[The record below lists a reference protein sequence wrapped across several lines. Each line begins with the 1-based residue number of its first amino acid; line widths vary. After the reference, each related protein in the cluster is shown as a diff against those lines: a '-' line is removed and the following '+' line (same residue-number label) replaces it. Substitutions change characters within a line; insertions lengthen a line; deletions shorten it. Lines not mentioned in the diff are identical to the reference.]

1 MHLESRNVRVAYR
14 KSEITLSLFSIFIR
28 EELSLRDNEE
38 EEEEEEA

>member
-1 MHLESRNVRVAYR
+1 MRVAYR

-38 EEEEEEA
+38 EEEEA